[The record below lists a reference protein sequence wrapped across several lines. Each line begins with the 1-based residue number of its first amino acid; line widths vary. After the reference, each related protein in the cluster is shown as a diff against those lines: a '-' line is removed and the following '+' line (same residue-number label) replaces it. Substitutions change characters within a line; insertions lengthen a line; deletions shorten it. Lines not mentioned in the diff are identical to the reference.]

1 MAWWIRGINCMVS
14 WVHIQ
19 CVWVLE
25 ATSLVLSVRNS
36 MELKILSIAVLSL
49 IEHLWAMIDCRRGI
63 SHCGC
68 TSKHAL
74 PTCNTGYFARSHNGI
89 VQAPLLFH
97 GLHFRHELS
106 CCLLPSSL
114 QVFVDYCL
122 FHRISIAIEWLKY
135 NPVITNTFG
144 MSIKLF
150 RLEIVSSF
158 TIESKLTLTTEYEVL
173 VICDLLS

>member
-1 MAWWIRGINCMVS
+1 MVS
-14 WVHIQ
+14 WIHIQ
-19 CVWVLE
+19 CIWVLE
-25 ATSLVLSVRNS
+25 ATALVLSVRNS
-36 MELKILSIAVLSL
+36 MELKILSVAVLSL
-49 IEHLWAMIDCRRGI
+49 VEHLWAMIDCRRGI
-63 SHCGC
+63 SHSGC

-74 PTCNTGYFARSHNGI
+74 PACNTRYFTVSHNGI

-97 GLHFRHELS
+97 GLHFRHELC

-135 NPVITNTFG
+135 NPVITNSFG